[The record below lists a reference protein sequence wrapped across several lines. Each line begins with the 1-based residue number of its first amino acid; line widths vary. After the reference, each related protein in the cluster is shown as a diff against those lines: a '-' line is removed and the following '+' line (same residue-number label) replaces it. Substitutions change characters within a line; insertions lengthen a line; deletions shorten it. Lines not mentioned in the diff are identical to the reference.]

1 MQISIKSDIKNTIR
15 QLAGQQK
22 QVAFAT
28 AVALTKTVKEIE
40 AAEYRE
46 IKDVFDRPTA
56 YTMNSLYVRTASKTN
71 LQATVMVKDESM
83 KTRNPGQY
91 LKPEIHG
98 GARNLKA
105 FEKALRGVGVLPD
118 GYYAVPGS
126 AAKIDA
132 YGNMNRG
139 QIVQLISYFGGFAE
153 SGSKAN
159 MTDVSRKKFE
169 RKQGRSASASKAQFF
184 VGSPADGKLPFGIWQ
199 RFSFSSGTS
208 IKPILL
214 FVRGVSY
221 QKRFDFVYV
230 ANKTFDRNWRKNF
243 DASLAE
249 ALRTAK

>member
-40 AAEYRE
+40 AAQYRE

-56 YTMNSLYVRTASKTN
+56 YTMNSLYVRTANKNN
-71 LQATVMVKDESM
+71 LQATVMIKDESM

-105 FEKALRGVGVLPD
+105 FEKALRSVGVLPD

-159 MTDVSRKKFE
+159 MTNSSRTKFE
-169 RKQGRSASASKAQFF
+169 RKQGRAVAAGKAQFF

-214 FVRGVSY
+214 FVRGVNY

-230 ANKTFDRNWRKNF
+230 ANKTFERNWRKNF